1 MIDPIFRN
9 INSLFVQA
17 FKISENDPPQNS
29 FLQYYIAL
37 VKIKDFNELINN
49 KPFLWL
55 AKSV

>member
-1 MIDPIFRN
+1 MVDPIFRN

-49 KPFLWL
+49 KPFL
-55 AKSV
+55 